1 MNVTSELDAL
11 FDKIKLFFRS
21 ETVVGKPIEVGA
33 ITLIP
38 ILSLSFGA
46 GNGAAG
52 GEVAK
57 GSGAGAGGKITPI
70 ALVTIQEN
78 EIKLFSLNGQNNL
91 REITEIMPDIMSSFN
106 SAADETREK

>member
-1 MNVTSELDAL
+1 MNTSGLDAL
-11 FDKIKLFFRS
+11 FDKIKVFFKS
-21 ETVVGKPIEVGA
+21 ETVVGKPIEAGA
-33 ITLIP
+33 ITIIP

-70 ALVTIQEN
+70 ALVIIQGN
-78 EIKLFSLNGQNNL
+78 EVKLFSINGQNNL
-91 REITEIMPDIMSSFN
+91 QEITEIMPNIVSSFN
-106 SAADETREK
+106 STAGEMG